1 MAIALLD
8 TLEVLD
14 LRGNGLSGALPPETA
29 ALAPALTRLLLLCS
43 GVCGKLPGALNE
55 LPLFDALGF
64 TPFLCKNHSAF
75 LGCFSWD
82 YDYAVLSVAGSYS
95 ELTNE
100 FLPPCNRSCTLRR
113 VAASDAAYGSLWYCG
128 VPATRWAFVFL
139 LMQSLF
145 FMSFCAC
152 LGSAPE
158 EYFDVMCFSGTVRI
172 VMLAG
177 KEPIVKLA
185 AAGLVRCCAP
195 QVADALLLDAHA
207 SAAENKLMRRV
218 AEDACREAMAD
229 AAGVREDESAQLLA
243 NQTFTDG
250 SQPFIATDSG
260 WDETIIGAESETA
273 MALSCWRVE
282 MERMRKLRIAHPHI
296 AQLLCEPDT
305 DCVAAMRWA
314 VPRRSGVVLGTL
326 AEALAQ
332 RSFPL
337 PMRDMIRLAHEAA
350 TGLAY
355 LHHAGIVHARLRAA
369 STLLCGANCPS
380 LRLAYFGAGAVNSG
394 GSWPWLAPEQLASSP
409 PACTQMSDQYAL
421 GVLMWEIFHRS
432 SNPYPD
438 FATGAQDCCSAV
450 ANGRRPRIK
459 GSLPPEIAAVMIG
472 CWRNKAAERFTAA
485 RVACTLDRLRG
496 AQAALEKLDADA
508 RNETRNRSAATI
520 AGASPAGVEDSIELQ
535 AISSQVDD
543 EAISSSQVDD
553 DATSTLECPRHG
565 ISLAALRAF
574 VDDRRGTYV
583 PSDVEIAVW
592 EAAGSPGVLPTPA
605 LFESLTTAQVV
616 SHVIKP
622 LTVVNENSGC
632 SYVELLLAADAN
644 SGGAALFAAD
654 ATVFVS
660 HAWSNNFVAMAEAVL
675 DALEGKADS
684 NRVYLW
690 NDIFV
695 VNQHRANDL
704 QQAWWV
710 NSFAK
715 AVAIIGRTLLVAD
728 PYAEPEP
735 LKRSW
740 CLWEIYSTLEGT
752 DSGEVDG
759 AGRVDSALNWAGLRV
774 ALPPAQVEA
783 FDADLA
789 HNLDAVRAAVER
801 IDVRRATAFKPTDQA
816 HIHNTIA
823 ASSGGFVLVNSR
835 IRERLIGWLLRKA
848 DDTLQAELSA
858 SAQGDTSVDPLR
870 LCRIGH
876 LSANWLD
883 LQGESVT
890 ARRVSEDMLRASKL
904 PAAKRLLSTGSAL
917 DIISFRH
924 HRALALR
931 RLQRHADAVCEYR
944 ACVRTARVALGYYLD
959 TSLVQKLTRE
969 MNDFYF
975 WARKHEPL
983 LFALEMP
990 GNPIR
995 PLARRV
1001 LRPSYGDFVEERGRF
1016 YPRIPLLLNPVRSTQ
1031 LLLAW
1036 LLFLPFY
1043 AWGRLLDTLSRWLA
1057 QRPVLSAPAARP
1069 LESHVL
1075 QNTSWRPPLQHQAV
1089 PHDFNEVTPGLL
1101 ALERARGITHGRC
1114 TWEQALNVMNTDW
1127 DTHLSP
1133 ELLGEHYAEV
1143 ICLAMDVGDAL
1154 SRLGRRASL
1163 LSSQRL
1169 FIGTWRLLLPGAT
1182 PAGQR
1187 LASLK
1192 TSEAVLRPTLHACRN
1207 LLGAMHPRSVECAFL
1222 LALALRRRS
1231 LACGE
1236 DECALEAAS
1245 LAHGTVVVLA
1255 AALGA
1260 EHPRTIKAVLRAR
1273 DVEYLHTNETLF
1285 RATRILWATLFYVTL
1300 YAWMTVMVWHDFL
1313 GTRSPAPSALGVYGG
1328 SAGDELLLRLT
1339 NVGQRFDACSQGA
1352 HTNAASQR
1360 FAPSR

>member
-1 MAIALLD
+1 MQ
-8 TLEVLD
+8 TL
-14 LRGNGLSGALPPETA
+14 
-29 ALAPALTRLLLLCS
+29 C
-43 GVCGKLPGALNE
+43 
-55 LPLFDALGF
+55 
-64 TPFLCKNHSAF
+64 
-75 LGCFSWD
+75 
-82 YDYAVLSVAGSYS
+82 
-95 ELTNE
+95 
-100 FLPPCNRSCTLRR
+100 
-113 VAASDAAYGSLWYCG
+113 
-128 VPATRWAFVFL
+128 
-139 LMQSLF
+139 

-158 EYFDVMCFSGTVRI
+158 EYFDVMCMSGTMRI
-172 VMLAG
+172 FRHGAQESRLN
-177 KEPIVKLA
+177 LA
-185 AAGLVRCCAP
+185 AAELVRCCAP

-260 WDETIIGAESETA
+260 WDETIRGAESETA

-305 DCVAAMRWA
+305 DCVAAMRWS

-355 LHHAGIVHARLRAA
+355 LHHVGIVHARLRAA
-369 STLLCGANCPS
+369 STLLCGAKCPS

-394 GSWPWLAPEQLASSP
+394 RSWPWLAPEQLASSP

-438 FATGAQDCCSAV
+438 FATDTLDCCSAV

-472 CWRNKAAERFTAA
+472 CWRNKAAERFSAA

-496 AQAALEKLDADA
+496 AQAAHEKLDADA
-508 RNETRNRSAATI
+508 RSETRNLSAATA
-520 AGASPAGVEDSIELQ
+520 AGASPANLEDGIELQ

-543 EAISSSQVDD
+543 DAISSSSGHVDVD
-553 DATSTLECPRHG
+553 ETSTLECPRHG
-565 ISLAALRAF
+565 ISLAALRTF
-574 VDDRRGTYV
+574 VDERRGTYV
-583 PSDVEIAVW
+583 PSDVEVAEW
-592 EAAGSPGVLPTPA
+592 EAAGNPGDLPAPA

-622 LTVVNENSGC
+622 LTVVNEC
-632 SYVELLLAADAN
+632 SYVELLLAAEAN
-644 SGGAALFAAD
+644 SGGAALLAAD

-660 HAWSNNFVAMAEAVL
+660 HAWSNNFVSMAEAVL
-675 DALEGKADS
+675 VALDGKADS
-684 NRVYLW
+684 SRVYLW

-715 AVAIIGRTLLVAD
+715 AVAVIGRTLLVAD
-728 PYAEPEP
+728 PYAEPVP

-752 DSGEVDG
+752 DSDEVNDG
-759 AGRVDSALNWAGLRV
+759 VGSADNALNWAGLRV
-774 ALPPAQVEA
+774 ALPPAQVAA
-783 FDADLA
+783 FDSDLA

-816 HIHNTIA
+816 HIHDTIA
-823 ASSGGFVLVNSR
+823 TSPGGFVLVNTR

-876 LSANWLD
+876 LLANWLD

-904 PAAKRLLSTGSAL
+904 PAAKKLLSTGSAL
-917 DIISFRH
+917 NIISFRH

-944 ACVRTARVALGYYLD
+944 ACVRTARVAFGYYLD
-959 TSLVQKLTRE
+959 TSLVQTLTRE

-1001 LRPSYGDFVEERGRF
+1001 LRPSYGDFVEERGRV
-1016 YPRIPLLLNPVRSTQ
+1016 YPRVPLLLNPMRSTQ
-1031 LLLAW
+1031 VLLAW

-1043 AWGRLLDTLSRWLA
+1043 AWGRLLDTLSRWWA
-1057 QRPVLSAPAARP
+1057 QRPVLSTPANRT
-1069 LESHVL
+1069 LEPHAL
-1075 QNTSWRPPLQHQAV
+1075 QNASLQPPLQHQAV
-1089 PHDFNEVTPGLL
+1089 PHDFSEVTPGVL
-1101 ALERARGITHGRC
+1101 ALERARVLMHGRC
-1114 TWEQALNVMNTDW
+1114 TWEQALDVMNTDW
-1127 DTHLSP
+1127 NTHLSH

-1163 LSSQRL
+1163 LSSQKL

-1187 LASLK
+1187 LNSLK
-1192 TSEAVLRPTLHACRN
+1192 TSEVVLRSTLHACRN
-1207 LLGAMHPRSVECAFL
+1207 LLGTMHPRSVECAFL

-1236 DECALEAAS
+1236 DECALEAVS
-1245 LAHGTVVVLA
+1245 LAHGTAEVLA
-1255 AALGA
+1255 ATLGDK
-1260 EHPRTIKAVLRAR
+1260 HPRTLKTALRAS
-1273 DVEYLHTNETLF
+1273 DVEYLHTSETIF
-1285 RATRILWATLFYVTL
+1285 RATRILWATLFYVTFF
-1300 YAWMTVMVWHDFL
+1300 AWLMVMVWHDSL
-1313 GTRSPAPSALGVYGG
+1313 GIWSPAPSELGVYGG

-1339 NVGQRFDACSQGA
+1339 NVGQRFDACPQGA

-1360 FAPSR
+1360 FASSR